1 MWYAGGRQT
10 KKGATE
16 VKSLTKSKK
25 QKLVAARAAQ
35 VEIAVPVAGI
45 LNDVRSAFFGL
56 CVNAGKAVLTAMME
70 EERAALCGP
79 KGVANPTRSVYRG
92 GHTCSQVTLAGQRI
106 AIARPRARHLETGE
120 VTLPSFKW
128 AADRDPLDA
137 ATIAAIAAGVSTR
150 RYRTTLDPL
159 PADASPAAISK
170 SAVSRRF
177 VALSS
182 ERLEQWLAS
191 RLDGV
196 KLPAVMIDGIHFK
209 DRVALVAL
217 GFDTEG
223 KKHVLG
229 IHEGST
235 ENTRVVRSLI
245 SNLIERGLDADAPRL
260 WIIDGAKALRRAI
273 MEVFGASALVHRCQ
287 EHKRRNVLDHLP
299 EHLHASVGR
308 AMKDAWHSKD
318 AALAKRQLERL
329 ANSLAKAHPGAAAGL
344 REGLAE
350 TLTLVTLGIDGA
362 LYRTFRT
369 TNPIENLNGLIAH
382 YTHNV
387 KRWRDGEMVLRW
399 MGTALHE
406 ARGGF
411 RAVRGFRDM
420 QRLVT
425 ALEEHVQLA
434 THIERKIA

>member
-1 MWYAGGRQT
+1 MQGLAKA

-16 VKSLTKSKK
+16 VKSRTKLKK
-25 QKLVAARAAQ
+25 QKLVARDAQ
-35 VEIAVPVAGI
+35 VEIALPVAGV
-45 LNDVRSAFFGL
+45 LSDVRSAFFGL

-70 EERAALCGP
+70 EERAALCGV
-79 KGVANPTRSVYRG
+79 KGVPNPTRSAYRG
-92 GHTCSQVTLAGQRI
+92 GHTRSQVTLAGQRI
-106 AIARPRARHLETGE
+106 VMARPRARHIETGE
-120 VTLPSFKW
+120 ATLPSFQW
-128 AADRDPLDA
+128 ATHRDPLDA

-150 RYRTTLDPL
+150 RYRATLDPL
-159 PADASPAAISK
+159 PADESAAAVSK

-191 RLDGV
+191 RLDHER
-196 KLPAVMIDGIHFK
+196 LPVVMIDGIHFK
-209 DRVALVAL
+209 DRVVLVAL
-217 GFDTEG
+217 GFDPDG
-223 KKHVLG
+223 RKHVLG
-229 IHEGST
+229 IREGSS

-245 SNLIERGLDADAPRL
+245 SDLIERGLDADTPRL
-260 WIIDGAKALRRAI
+260 WIIDGGKALRRAI
-273 MEVFGASALVHRCQ
+273 TEVFGASALVHRCQ

-308 AMKDAWHSKD
+308 ALNDAWHSKD

-329 ANSLAKAHPGAAAGL
+329 ANSLAKPHPGAAASL

-350 TLTLVTLGIDGA
+350 TLTLTTLGIDGA

-382 YTHNV
+382 YTRNV

-399 MGTALHE
+399 IGTALHE
-406 ARGGF
+406 ASGGF
-411 RAVRGFRDM
+411 RAVRGFRDIK
-420 QRLVT
+420 RLVDV
-425 ALEEHVQLA
+425 LEEHVQLT

>member
-1 MWYAGGRQT
+1 
-10 KKGATE
+10 

-25 QKLVAARAAQ
+25 QELAAVRDAQ
-35 VEIAVPVAGI
+35 VELALPVAGV

-70 EERAALCGP
+70 QERAAVCGA
-79 KGVANPTRSVYRG
+79 KGVPKPMRSAYRG
-92 GHTCSQVTLAGQRI
+92 GHTRSQVTLAGQRI
-106 AIARPRARHLETGE
+106 AIARPRARHIQTGE
-120 VTLPSFKW
+120 ISLPSFQW
-128 AADRDPLDA
+128 ATHRDPLDT

-150 RYRTTLDPL
+150 RYGTTLDPL
-159 PADASPAAISK
+159 PAGESAGAVSK

-191 RLDGV
+191 RLDHV
-196 KLPAVMIDGIHFK
+196 RLPVVMIDGIHCK
-209 DRVALVAL
+209 DRVVLVAL
-217 GFDTEG
+217 GFDTDAR
-223 KKHVLG
+223 KHVLG
-229 IHEGST
+229 LREGST

-245 SNLIERGLDADAPRL
+245 SDLIERGLDADTPRL
-260 WIIDGAKALRRAI
+260 WIIDGGKALRRAI
-273 MEVFGASALVHRCQ
+273 TQVFGAGALVHRCQ
-287 EHKRRNVLDHLP
+287 EHKRRNVIDHLP

-308 AMKDAWHSKD
+308 ALKDAWHSKD

-329 ANSLAKAHPGAAAGL
+329 ANSLAKAHPGAAASL

-350 TLTLVTLGIDGA
+350 TLTLTTLGIGGA

-382 YTHNV
+382 YTRNV
-387 KRWRDGEMVLRW
+387 KRWRGGEMVLRW
-399 MGTALHE
+399 IATALHE
-406 ARGGF
+406 ASGGF

-420 QRLVT
+420 KRLVA
-425 ALEEHVQLA
+425 ALDEHVQLA
-434 THIERKIA
+434 THIERKVA

>member
-1 MWYAGGRQT
+1 
-10 KKGATE
+10 

-25 QKLVAARAAQ
+25 QELAAVRDAQ
-35 VEIAVPVAGI
+35 VELALPVAGV

-70 EERAALCGP
+70 QERAAVCGA
-79 KGVANPTRSVYRG
+79 KGVPKPMRSAYRG
-92 GHTCSQVTLAGQRI
+92 GHTRSQVTLAGQRI
-106 AIARPRARHLETGE
+106 AIARPRARHIQTGE
-120 VTLPSFKW
+120 ISLPSFQW
-128 AADRDPLDA
+128 ATHRDPLDT

-150 RYRTTLDPL
+150 RYGTTLDPL
-159 PADASPAAISK
+159 PAGESAGAVSK

-191 RLDGV
+191 RLDHV
-196 KLPAVMIDGIHFK
+196 RLPVVMIDGIHFK
-209 DRVALVAL
+209 DRVVLVAL
-217 GFDTEG
+217 GFDTDAR
-223 KKHVLG
+223 KHVLG
-229 IHEGST
+229 LREGSS

-245 SNLIERGLDADAPRL
+245 SDLIERGLDADTPRL
-260 WIIDGAKALRRAI
+260 WIIDGGKALRRAI
-273 MEVFGASALVHRCQ
+273 TQVFGAGALVHRCQ
-287 EHKRRNVLDHLP
+287 EHKRRNVIDHLP

-308 AMKDAWHSKD
+308 ALKDAWHSKD

-329 ANSLAKAHPGAAAGL
+329 ANSLAKAHPGAAASL

-350 TLTLVTLGIDGA
+350 TLTLTTLGIGGA

-382 YTHNV
+382 YTRNV

-399 MGTALHE
+399 IATALHE
-406 ARGGF
+406 ASGGF

-420 QRLVT
+420 KRLVA
-425 ALEEHVQLA
+425 ALDEHVQLA
-434 THIERKIA
+434 THIERKVA

>member
-1 MWYAGGRQT
+1 
-10 KKGATE
+10 

-25 QKLVAARAAQ
+25 QELAAVRDAQ
-35 VEIAVPVAGI
+35 VELALPVAGV

-70 EERAALCGP
+70 QERAAVCGA
-79 KGVANPTRSVYRG
+79 KGVPNPMRSAYRG
-92 GHTCSQVTLAGQRI
+92 GHTRSQVTLAGQRI
-106 AIARPRARHLETGE
+106 AIARPRARHIQTGE
-120 VTLPSFKW
+120 ISLPSFQW
-128 AADRDPLDA
+128 ATHRDPLDT

-150 RYRTTLDPL
+150 RYGTTLDPL
-159 PADASPAAISK
+159 PAGESAGAVSK

-191 RLDGV
+191 RLDHV
-196 KLPAVMIDGIHFK
+196 RLPVVMIDGIHFK
-209 DRVALVAL
+209 DRVVLVAL
-217 GFDTEG
+217 GFDTDAR
-223 KKHVLG
+223 KHVLG
-229 IHEGST
+229 LREGST

-245 SNLIERGLDADAPRL
+245 SDLIERGLDADTPRL
-260 WIIDGAKALRRAI
+260 WIIDGGKALRRAI
-273 MEVFGASALVHRCQ
+273 TQVFGAGALVHRCQ
-287 EHKRRNVLDHLP
+287 EHKRRNVIDHLP

-308 AMKDAWHSKD
+308 ALKDAWHSKD

-329 ANSLAKAHPGAAAGL
+329 ANSLAKAHPGAAASL

-350 TLTLVTLGIDGA
+350 TLTLTTLGIGGA

-382 YTHNV
+382 YTRNV
-387 KRWRDGEMVLRW
+387 KRWRGGEMVLRW
-399 MGTALHE
+399 IATALHE
-406 ARGGF
+406 ASGGF

-420 QRLVT
+420 KRLVA
-425 ALEEHVQLA
+425 ALDEHVQLA
-434 THIERKIA
+434 THIERKVA

>member
-1 MWYAGGRQT
+1 M
-10 KKGATE
+10 
-16 VKSLTKSKK
+16 KSLTKSKK
-25 QKLVAARAAQ
+25 QELAAVRDAQ
-35 VEIAVPVAGI
+35 VELALPVAGV

-70 EERAALCGP
+70 QERAAVCGA
-79 KGVANPTRSVYRG
+79 KGVPNPMRSAYRG
-92 GHTCSQVTLAGQRI
+92 GHTRSQVTLAGQRI
-106 AIARPRARHLETGE
+106 AIARPRARHIQTGE
-120 VTLPSFKW
+120 VSLPSFQW
-128 AADRDPLDA
+128 ATHRDPLDA
-137 ATIAAIAAGVSTR
+137 ATIAAIAAGVSMR
-150 RYRTTLDPL
+150 RYGTTLDPL
-159 PADASPAAISK
+159 PAGESAGAVSK

-191 RLDGV
+191 RLDHV
-196 KLPAVMIDGIHFK
+196 RLPVVMIDGIHFK
-209 DRVALVAL
+209 DRVVLVAL
-217 GFDTEG
+217 GFDTDAR
-223 KKHVLG
+223 KHVLG
-229 IHEGST
+229 LREGSS

-245 SNLIERGLDADAPRL
+245 SDLIERGLDADTPRL
-260 WIIDGAKALRRAI
+260 WIIDGGKALRRAI
-273 MEVFGASALVHRCQ
+273 TQVFGAGALVHRCQ
-287 EHKRRNVLDHLP
+287 EHKRRNVIDHLP

-329 ANSLAKAHPGAAAGL
+329 ANSLAKAHPGAAASL

-350 TLTLVTLGIDGA
+350 TLTLTTLGIGGA

-382 YTHNV
+382 YTRNV

-399 MGTALHE
+399 IGTALHE
-406 ARGGF
+406 ASGGF

-420 QRLVT
+420 KQLAA
-425 ALEEHVQLA
+425 ALDEHVQLA
-434 THIERKIA
+434 AHIERKVA

>member
-1 MWYAGGRQT
+1 M
-10 KKGATE
+10 
-16 VKSLTKSKK
+16 KSLTKLKK
-25 QKLVAARAAQ
+25 QKLVSRDAQ
-35 VEIAVPVAGI
+35 VEIALPVAGV
-45 LNDVRSAFFGL
+45 LSDVRSAFFGL

-70 EERAALCGP
+70 EERAALCGA
-79 KGVANPTRSVYRG
+79 KGVPNPTRSAYRG
-92 GHTCSQVTLAGQRI
+92 GHTRSQVTLAGQRI
-106 AIARPRARHLETGE
+106 AMARPRARHIETGE
-120 VTLPSFKW
+120 VTLPSFQW
-128 AADRDPLDA
+128 ATHRDPLDT

-150 RYRTTLDPL
+150 RYRATLDPL
-159 PADASPAAISK
+159 PANESAAAVSK

-182 ERLEQWLAS
+182 ERLERWLAS
-191 RLDGV
+191 RLDLLR
-196 KLPAVMIDGIHFK
+196 LPVVMIDGIHFK
-209 DRVALVAL
+209 DRVVLVAL
-217 GFDTEG
+217 GFDTDG
-223 KKHVLG
+223 RKHVLG
-229 IHEGST
+229 IREGST

-245 SNLIERGLDADAPRL
+245 SDLIERGLDADTPRL
-260 WIIDGAKALRRAI
+260 WIIDGGKALRRAI
-273 MEVFGASALVHRCQ
+273 TEVFGASALVHRCQ

-329 ANSLAKAHPGAAAGL
+329 ANSLAKPHPGAAASL

-350 TLTLVTLGIDGA
+350 TLTLTTLGIDGA

-382 YTHNV
+382 YTRNV

-399 MGTALHE
+399 IGTALHE
-406 ARGGF
+406 ASGGF
-411 RAVRGFRDM
+411 RAARGFRDIK
-420 QRLVT
+420 RLVD
-425 ALEEHVQLA
+425 ALEERLQLA